1 MKQRVITA
9 VIALAI
15 FIPIL
20 LAGGVWLEVAAV
32 ALAAVGVFEVYI
44 MRKRIIVSMDFLVTI
59 L

>member
-20 LAGGVWLEVAAV
+20 LAGGVWLEVAAA

-44 MRKRIIVSMDFLVTI
+44 MRKRIMFPLTF
-59 L
+59 